1 MKRSVISLIS
11 CLLVTMLYAN
21 PVTLEQAR
29 QTAADFL
36 ASQSKGG
43 RRAPAQIVS
52 QQTVLNAVDASGNP
66 YLYAFNTGGNAGYVI
81 VSGDDRAVAVLGYSY
96 DGTFDNQSM
105 PDNMRAWLQ
114 GYVDEM
120 MWLQQNGVQMVKKQ
134 PDNNTHRS
142 GTAVKTAVAP
152 LLTTTW
158 NQGAPYNDKCP
169 CYKQTTTGYSYSL
182 NYSDG
187 YVRCATGCVATA
199 MAQVMNYHQWPERAT
214 KSTAS
219 YIWSRAKKTISSLEP
234 VDFDWANMQNH
245 YDGDET
251 DAQNTAVATLMKHC
265 GYSVQM
271 NYGKESGSTTT
282 NVANA
287 LTEYFNY
294 NTTTTQFVDR
304 SSYTYSNW
312 IELIYHELAEK
323 RPVVYGG
330 QSSGG
335 GHEFVIDGYQTEDY
349 FHVNWGWGGMSDSYF
364 KLAALDPDAQGIG
377 GSSSTDGFHYGQDA
391 VVGVQKPSN
400 YGGNGT
406 VLDVPVN
413 SNYSLSVSSITL
425 SKSSISLGE
434 TVNVTIR
441 ISNSGTDDYDG
452 DIYLF
457 YQLNGN
463 NDIGPGAIF
472 HIPSGETT
480 DCVFSFTPDAI
491 GDYKIYGSKPGG
503 DGYIHTIGNTSRTL
517 TVSGSSTTTTTDN
530 ITLGRS
536 LSVENTQAV
545 NGYNNRYFVFGSTFK
560 GELTVTNPDV
570 NNTYQGTYQCDVY
583 KGTASGGY
591 VNFDENP
598 VWRKASS
605 VTIPA
610 NGSLKIP
617 IQFNDMEI
625 DKWYEVD
632 VVYKKNGN
640 WTDWDVVGYYICQ
653 PSIVRYAADG
663 TQIVTA
669 FESDTYTMPED
680 AVTVDLTGCGITSVV
695 GNGNPNCLYIIGSD
709 DTAPAGA
716 ANLIRHSGS
725 GYVASSISLTDGYNF
740 YSPVDFTAGEITF
753 TYTHTSPADRVNG
766 WNTIMLPYDVSEVT
780 ADGVTIDWFHSS
792 GDTGK
797 NFWLKSF
804 TSDEANNV
812 YFDFTDEMKA
822 NTPYIVA
829 FPGGEWGPKWNMF
842 EKTIKFIGRNKLVS
856 NSSVLAVTT
865 GNNYRFIGSTV
876 EDHSGNIYS
885 LNADGNKF
893 VQNVNNG
900 SGAFRAYFKPGT
912 FDYTVSSL
920 AIGSEPNHPTGI
932 KETTIETGATGEC
945 YNLNGQRVKQPIKGI
960 NIMNGKKFVVK

>member
-1 MKRSVISLIS
+1 MRRSVFFLIS

-81 VSGDDRAVAVLGYSY
+81 VSGDDRTVAVLGYSY
-96 DGTFDNQSM
+96 NGSFDNQSM

-169 CYKQTTTGYSYSL
+169 YYKQTTNGYSYSL

-187 YVRCATGCVATA
+187 YVHCATGCVATA

-219 YIWSRAKKTISSLEP
+219 YKWSRAKKTISSLEP

-294 NTTTTQFVDR
+294 NTTTTFVDR

-391 VVGVQKPSN
+391 VVGVQKPSED
-400 YGGNGT
+400 GGNGT
-406 VLDVPVN
+406 VLDVPVT
-413 SNYSLSVSSITL
+413 SDYELSVPSITL

-463 NDIGPGAIF
+463 NDIGPGSLF
-472 HIPSGETT
+472 RIPSGGTT
-480 DCVFSFTPDAI
+480 NCVFSFTPDET
-491 GDYKIYGSKPGG
+491 GTYTIYGSKPGS
-503 DGYIHTIGNTSRTL
+503 DGYIYTIGNTSRTL
-517 TVSGSSTTTTTDN
+517 TVKQGSGSS
-530 ITLGRS
+530 
-536 LSVENTQAV
+536 
-545 NGYNNRYFVFGSTFK
+545 NNV
-560 GELTVTNPDV
+560 ELTLNRVSTDRTELRGYTSDNKPIYDLMGNDFSAIIRMTNETNV
-570 NNTYQGTYQCDVY
+570 NYDGMLLWKLLPSSFSGTFSFNT
-583 KGTASGGY
+583 
-591 VNFDENP
+591 
-598 VWRKASS
+598 
-605 VTIPA
+605 
-610 NGSLKIP
+610 
-617 IQFNDMEI
+617 
-625 DKWYEVD
+625 VD
-632 VVYKKNGN
+632 VKVSPNSFIDVPISEMNLDMNESYYSLCFCYVKNN
-640 WTDWDVVGYYICQ
+640 AYTNYWDSYYYMNPTVIT
-653 PSIVRYAADG
+653 YAADG
-663 TQIVTA
+663 TKNYSIGSESVTV
-669 FESDTYTMPED
+669 SPE
-680 AVTVDLTGCGITSVV
+680 ALAVDLTGCGITSVV
-695 GNGNPNCLYIIGSD
+695 PNNNPNCLYIIGSD

-716 ANLIRHSGS
+716 ANLIRHTSS
-725 GYVASSISLTDGYNF
+725 GYAASSISLTDGYNF
-740 YSPVDFTAGEITF
+740 YSPVDFTADEITF

-766 WNTIMLPYDVSEVT
+766 WNTIILPYDVSEVT
-780 ADGVTIDWFHSS
+780 ADDVTIDWFHSS
-792 GDTGK
+792 GDMGK

-804 TSDEANNV
+804 TSDEANKV

-932 KETTIETGATGEC
+932 KETTIESGVTGEC